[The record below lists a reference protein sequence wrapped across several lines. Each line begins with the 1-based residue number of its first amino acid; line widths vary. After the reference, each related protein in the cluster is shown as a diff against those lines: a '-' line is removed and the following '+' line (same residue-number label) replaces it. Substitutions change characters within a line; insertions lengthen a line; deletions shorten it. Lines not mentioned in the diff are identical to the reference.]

1 MGRRG
6 GSHAGTLTKLSMKFL
21 ATKGFCNKH
30 SPFCPHLFLREGSL
44 DGRIC
49 FSSSFI
55 FFFLEPDTWTH
66 FHSSTPNT
74 FPHQCWISLY
84 NIHSIPWKC
93 RAFSEDL
100 IYGNIIIGGYHVL
113 VSMIMW
119 HSLNMSNLGS
129 RKLQTF
135 FSVFKA
141 AYNWTPRR
149 EQLRKWK
156 TQWLRQRTGLS
167 KRWYTSEA
175 EEWAHPHL
183 QPLAPPPSIDLGA
196 LLLGRI
202 EIYTNSTLTMI
213 RLYMAVM
220 WIWNEIKEM
229 YTLVDKTLPRVKN
242 DHCSWGLIR
251 FGSPGTENRGKD
263 HTHIQ
268 RLKDR
273 KWLSLSSIVSWTQT
287 FNRAMKYCYCLPGPL
302 MSMSIEML
310 VNNQR
315 GRKQVIESFLN
326 NFSFFKHMN

>member
-21 ATKGFCNKH
+21 ATKGFCKEH

-66 FHSSTPNT
+66 FHSCTPNT
-74 FPHQCWISLY
+74 FPQQCWISLC
-84 NIHSIPWKC
+84 NIHRIPWKC

-100 IYGNIIIGGYHVL
+100 IYGNIIIGGYHAL

-135 FSVFKA
+135 FNVFKA

-156 TQWLRQRTGLS
+156 TQWLRQRIGLS
-167 KRWYTSEA
+167 KRWYIRGWGMGISTPATSSSTNFDRSGCTTPWQDQNLYRFYFDHDQTLYGSHVDMKWNQGNVHLGGQNYAKSEEWSLLMRTHKIWISWHRKSWERPYSHSEA
-175 EEWAHPHL
+175 
-183 QPLAPPPSIDLGA
+183 
-196 LLLGRI
+196 
-202 EIYTNSTLTMI
+202 
-213 RLYMAVM
+213 
-220 WIWNEIKEM
+220 
-229 YTLVDKTLPRVKN
+229 
-242 DHCSWGLIR
+242 
-251 FGSPGTENRGKD
+251 
-263 HTHIQ
+263 
-268 RLKDR
+268 
-273 KWLSLSSIVSWTQT
+273 
-287 FNRAMKYCYCLPGPL
+287 
-302 MSMSIEML
+302 
-310 VNNQR
+310 
-315 GRKQVIESFLN
+315 
-326 NFSFFKHMN
+326 